1 MDKDLSISRVERR
14 CIRRE
19 LERDDH
25 NSTCNSRHSNSISKD
40 CKEGSLEKDL
50 SGCSTEMMDK
60 VEGEDA
66 IRKDAIDIDEGKDNG
81 GLGRSESQMKYLEH
95 LNAKQVIEKH
105 SDYENVA
112 RENQE
117 DKCTEDLA
125 KAQNIMEKRKNNAG
139 CNV

>member
-1 MDKDLSISRVERR
+1 
-14 CIRRE
+14 
-19 LERDDH
+19 
-25 NSTCNSRHSNSISKD
+25 
-40 CKEGSLEKDL
+40 
-50 SGCSTEMMDK
+50 MDK

-125 KAQNIMEKRKNNAG
+125 KAQNIMEKRKNNAR

>member
-1 MDKDLSISRVERR
+1 
-14 CIRRE
+14 
-19 LERDDH
+19 
-25 NSTCNSRHSNSISKD
+25 
-40 CKEGSLEKDL
+40 
-50 SGCSTEMMDK
+50 MMDK

-81 GLGRSESQMKYLEH
+81 GFGRSESQMKYLEH

-117 DKCTEDLA
+117 DKCIEDLA

-139 CNV
+139 VMFDEDIVEKINVSKYSSVGQRKFYSEDGETNEKNNVGVKKMQFR